1 MPARRRWSTAS
12 PTKRLFAPTTV
23 PVVTDLGV
31 VAGSGWAAGLNLWSV
46 GLVLGIAGRLDLY
59 ESPEVL
65 QRTEVLA
72 ILAVLYIAEFVV
84 DKIPY
89 IDSAWDVIS
98 TIIRPVGAALI
109 GLALAKNGTDTSDVT
124 AALTAGGLALSSH
137 GAKATIRA
145 AINISPEPVSN
156 FVASIT
162 EDTVAIGLSSFA
174 LAYPRVAFGVA
185 IVLGISAA
193 IVAFVLFRF
202 VRRLWLWFRSGR
214 ERAAT

>member
-1 MPARRRWSTAS
+1 MTE
-12 PTKRLFAPTTV
+12 
-23 PVVTDLGV
+23 LGV

-46 GLVLGIAGRLDLY
+46 GLVLGMAGRLGLY

-65 QRTEVLA
+65 QRTDVL
-72 ILAVLYIAEFVV
+72 IVLAVLYAAEFVV

-89 IDSAWDVIS
+89 LDSGWDLIS

-109 GLALAKNGTDTSDVT
+109 GLALAKNGTETSDVT

-145 AINISPEPVSN
+145 AINLSPEPVSN

-162 EDTVAIGLSSFA
+162 EDTAAIGLASFA

-185 IVLGISAA
+185 IALGIGTA
-193 IVAFVLFRF
+193 IIAFVLFRF
-202 VRRLWLWFRSGR
+202 VRRLWLRFRKSPSTG
-214 ERAAT
+214 